1 MALLHGSL
9 LTEHPGAVTY
19 ALEGTM
25 TAKVQNATS
34 IRVPLWRR
42 LWLRI
47 HEPRAVAVLHAVAY
61 VAILVGGV
69 WSLTHLPPTTTQDVG
84 NVAMTLLV
92 GMLAAGSAI
101 GAVAVL
107 PGWWWLERYG
117 VMLIMGALGAYVLIV
132 ATTLTATLSDR
143 MLGMSLIVALICHL
157 IVRLVR
163 IWERPYD
170 PARRRS

>member
-1 MALLHGSL
+1 
-9 LTEHPGAVTY
+9 
-19 ALEGTM
+19 M

-47 HEPRAVAVLHAVAY
+47 HEPRAVAVVHAVAY
-61 VAILVGGV
+61 VAMLGGGV
-69 WSLTHLPPTTTQDVG
+69 WSLTHLPPATTQDVG
-84 NVAMTLLV
+84 GVAMSLLV
-92 GMLAAGSAI
+92 GMLATGSAV

-117 VMLIMGALGAYVLIV
+117 VMLIMGALAAYVLIV
-132 ATTLTATLSDR
+132 ATTLTGTLPSR
-143 MLGMSLIVALICHL
+143 MHGVSLIVALVCHL
-157 IVRLVR
+157 IVRLIR